1 MATGLSP
8 SGTGRTSCSP
18 FAEDSCSPSPATRRE
33 ALRGRA
39 RYVEHVVFAAF
50 VLWLLGTGLTTLALV
65 AGQFPRLAAAG
76 AALARALRRYLLGG
90 L

>member
-1 MATGLSP
+1 M
-8 SGTGRTSCSP
+8 
-18 FAEDSCSPSPATRRE
+18 
-33 ALRGRA
+33 
-39 RYVEHVVFAAF
+39 FAAF